1 MERRRQGGR
10 VRMRKKKK
18 RKRERSVT
26 DTEGGVI
33 FVVGATKGGT
43 EN

>member
-10 VRMRKKKK
+10 VRMKKKK
-18 RKRERSVT
+18 REQERSVT

>member
-10 VRMRKKKK
+10 VRMKKKK
-18 RKRERSVT
+18 RERERSVT

>member
-10 VRMRKKKK
+10 VRMEKKK
-18 RKRERSVT
+18 RERERSVT

>member
-10 VRMRKKKK
+10 VRMKKK
-18 RKRERSVT
+18 RERERSVT

>member
-10 VRMRKKKK
+10 VRMKK
-18 RKRERSVT
+18 ERSVT